1 MRSGHWLQLPHA
13 GHNLGGAMGLKPACR
28 ESECEREVRIETA
41 GKCLFG
47 KVCLWAGERDPGRD
61 GEVSVTREMIFN

>member
-1 MRSGHWLQLPHA
+1 
-13 GHNLGGAMGLKPACR
+13 MGLKPAFR